1 MIDGVIVL
9 WFLLTFL
16 SLAFV
21 LFDCLT
27 NSPVSWVQKLAWL
40 LVTLYTGPVGL
51 FFYLLS
57 CRRPLPGTHDLF
69 TQATWKQGL
78 NSEMHCLAGDATG
91 VLIAASLTTT
101 LALPNG
107 VDLLVEY
114 VAGFVCGLFI
124 FQALMMLPM
133 YAGNYLMAVRK
144 TFFAETVSMNFVMAG
159 MFPVMLLMMSSIEGA
174 TEVSSPRFWFSMSMA
189 SLAGGIAAFPINHW
203 LVRNHLKHGCMT
215 LPGADSAAPGLG
227 HASPEEAEPAAPS
240 HGAHS
245 GGHGASEP
253 GSSHG
258 AHGAHDSH
266 AAGSHGSGSEHAE
279 GMSHSGDRE
288 SMEMGAISP
297 ARAAIIVVLS
307 FALLLAATALTS
319 LGVPIHF

>member
-9 WFLLTFL
+9 WFLLAFL

-21 LFDCLT
+21 LFDSLT

-91 VLIAASLTTT
+91 VLIAAAFTST
-101 LALPNG
+101 LAFANG
-107 VDLLVEY
+107 VDLVAEY
-114 VAGFVCGLFI
+114 VVGFVCGLLI

-133 YAGNYLMAVRK
+133 YGGNYLMAVRK
-144 TFFAETVSMNFVMAG
+144 TFFAEAVSMNFVMIG

-174 TEVSSPRFWFSMSMA
+174 MEVSSPRFWFSMSMA
-189 SLAGGIAAFPINHW
+189 SLAGGIVAFPINHW

-215 LPGADSAAPGLG
+215 LPGADVVAPGLG
-227 HASPEEAEPAAPS
+227 HASPEAAEPAAPS

-245 GGHGASEP
+245 QGRGGSESR
-253 GSSHG
+253 SSHG
-258 AHGAHDSH
+258 AHGSH
-266 AAGSHGSGSEHAE
+266 AAGEHGSGSEHAE
-279 GMSHSGDRE
+279 GMAHSGDRE
-288 SMEMGAISP
+288 SMEMGSISLS
-297 ARAAIIVVLS
+297 RAAMIVGLS
-307 FALLLAATALTS
+307 FGLLLAVTALT
-319 LGVPIHF
+319 GVWVPIRF